1 MMNLWRVILVHW
13 MQGSYW
19 CIEALSVR
27 LPVSI
32 ERDEAGLVV
41 AVQALVA
48 LVQLPFINSC

>member
-48 LVQLPFINSC
+48 LVPLPFINSC